1 MTVFPDGEA
10 LSDWECEI
18 LEDIERDM
26 EVTDPR
32 LVDFLF
38 QGEPAPG
45 DVLAASLV
53 AAEAAIAFAA
63 LSVSVAATM
72 VATIGATLWVT
83 SVHAARGLKAVP
95 GRAHRG
101 RYAGD

>member
-10 LSDWECEI
+10 LTAWECEI

-38 QGEPAPG
+38 PGEPAPR
-45 DVLAASLV
+45 DVLTASLV

-83 SVHAARGLKAVP
+83 SVHAARGLKAIP
-95 GRAHRG
+95 GRAHG
-101 RYAGD
+101 RRAGD